1 MSVRRTQRLAA
12 QGGQSTVEWVGL
24 LLVVAAL
31 LAGVLAAVGA
41 GLPGGL
47 FAPAIAERLLCAA
60 GIDSVCGGTGDL
72 IAAYGP
78 ELAGEVER
86 NAPRI
91 VYEEGMTAL
100 PVDFRSCRG
109 KACGNGPDSGPVW
122 RSDTGEPAAAFVH
135 VVDCRTSLARAES
148 TAKGYDCRG
157 GRAGNLY
164 IQFWLN

>member
-47 FAPAIAERLLCAA
+47 FARAIAERLLCAA

-91 VYEEGMTAL
+91 VYE
-100 PVDFRSCRG
+100 RG
-109 KACGNGPDSGPVW
+109 
-122 RSDTGEPAAAFVH
+122 
-135 VVDCRTSLARAES
+135 
-148 TAKGYDCRG
+148 
-157 GRAGNLY
+157 
-164 IQFWLN
+164 